1 MANLNAQSL
10 VNVLETTDMPFDFDI
25 NRSLGVFLRAFGK
38 GSAVKL
44 DPAQWHV
51 HERTENVAKL
61 CATVVLCG
69 VPVFSLDLRLLPPA
83 HLDVIAAWLNF
94 YRLHQGALTQA
105 RLEPLS
111 FEPYFPALRL
121 DSGSGMF
128 VYLGSAAI
136 ASTPVRQRSQLF
148 LINASDA
155 DQIRIELEE
164 METGTWELRTQN
176 CFLKEIRKEQLQ
188 VKTHRLLL
196 NRPVP
201 QGGMLSLS
209 KG

>member
-1 MANLNAQSL
+1 
-10 VNVLETTDMPFDFDI
+10 
-25 NRSLGVFLRAFGK
+25 
-38 GSAVKL
+38 
-44 DPAQWHV
+44 
-51 HERTENVAKL
+51 
-61 CATVVLCG
+61 
-69 VPVFSLDLRLLPPA
+69 
-83 HLDVIAAWLNF
+83 
-94 YRLHQGALTQA
+94 
-105 RLEPLS
+105 
-111 FEPYFPALRL
+111 
-121 DSGSGMF
+121 MF

-136 ASTPVRQRSQLF
+136 ASTPVRQRSQLS